1 MSILHEIETRQ
12 ADSAL
17 AIAGR
22 EILGRKVKEGLASAK
37 ATMEHVHAAIPTDAI
52 VAGPAFSF
60 HPSPGLALTFGSNT
74 GHGSPDWC
82 VDARTIHPHALTQLA
97 GTAGVPG
104 AYLAELASST
114 HLWQRELATRTLS
127 EFFAKGEPSRKRY
140 LARSVGAQVR
150 GVLSDRFR
158 RLDSR
163 PLLDAFAETCQEIGA
178 VPIEGHA
185 TDLRVAVKALLPVVF
200 EPVPGEVLCLGV
212 EWGNSDFGAARHS
225 VRAFI
230 YRLWCANGAT
240 MEDVLSQV
248 HLGGRLSEDIKFS
261 TKTYQLDTLA
271 SVSALRDV
279 VKGTLGPKKVDSLL
293 GTIKAAHEQKIEWK
307 GAAAKLARKLT
318 KGELDA
324 AKTAFESN
332 DVVNL
337 PAEKSIWR
345 VSNAISWIA
354 GQSEVSEDRRLELQ
368 RCAGEI
374 LDGRI
379 DKADKAA

>member
-22 EILGRKVKEGLASAK
+22 EILGRKVQEGLASAK

-52 VAGPAFSF
+52 VAGPAFGF
-60 HPSPGLALTFGSNT
+60 HSSPGLALTFGSN
-74 GHGSPDWC
+74 
-82 VDARTIHPHALTQLA
+82 VDARTIHNHALSQMA
-97 GTAGVPG
+97 QTAGVPG

-240 MEDVLSQV
+240 MED
-248 HLGGRLSEDIKFS
+248 GK
-261 TKTYQLDTLA
+261 
-271 SVSALRDV
+271 SVV
-279 VKGTLGPKKVDSLL
+279 
-293 GTIKAAHEQKIEWK
+293 
-307 GAAAKLARKLT
+307 
-318 KGELDA
+318 
-324 AKTAFESN
+324 
-332 DVVNL
+332 
-337 PAEKSIWR
+337 
-345 VSNAISWIA
+345 
-354 GQSEVSEDRRLELQ
+354 
-368 RCAGEI
+368 
-374 LDGRI
+374 
-379 DKADKAA
+379 

>member
-1 MSILHEIETRQ
+1 MSIMQEIESR
-12 ADSAL
+12 AANSAL
-17 AIAGR
+17 AVAARDVLGKKVAAG
-22 EILGRKVKEGLASAK
+22 VASAK
-37 ATMEHVHAAIPTDAI
+37 ATLEHVHAAIPTDAI
-52 VAGPAFSF
+52 VAGPAFRFIPEPHGHAISVAF
-60 HPSPGLALTFGSNT
+60 GDTDVSRGLHA
-74 GHGSPDWC
+74 
-82 VDARTIHPHALTQLA
+82 HALSQLA
-97 GTAGVPG
+97 ETAGVPG
-104 AYLAELASST
+104 AFMRELSTSKDLWMRTLAAHTLAEHFT
-114 HLWQRELATRTLS
+114 
-127 EFFAKGEPSRKRY
+127 KGEPSRKRY

-163 PLLDAFAETCQEIGA
+163 PLLDAFAGTCQEIGA
-178 VPIEGHA
+178 VPIEGHVS
-185 TDLRVAVKALLPVVF
+185 DLRVAVKALLPVVF

-248 HLGGRLSEDIKFS
+248 HLGGRLAEDIDFS
-261 TKTYQLDTLA
+261 RRTYELDTRA

-279 VKGTLGPKKVDSLL
+279 VKGTLGPRKVDSLL
-293 GTIKAAHEQKIEWK
+293 GTIKAAHEQHIEWK

-354 GQSEVSEDRRLELQ
+354 GQAEVSEDRRLELQ
-368 RCAGEI
+368 RVAGEV
-374 LDGRI
+374 LDGRV
-379 DKADKAA
+379 DKAA